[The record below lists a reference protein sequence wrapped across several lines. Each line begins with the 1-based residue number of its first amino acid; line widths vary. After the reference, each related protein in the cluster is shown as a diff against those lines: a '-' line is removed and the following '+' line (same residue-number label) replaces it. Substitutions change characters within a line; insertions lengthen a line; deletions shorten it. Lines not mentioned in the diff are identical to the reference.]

1 MKENTSLQALMRPT
15 EDLTVPTLV
24 KQLRLGYPA
33 RTASQFTSQ
42 IKQRRT
48 SELSVLIL
56 ISLFYGL

>member
-1 MKENTSLQALMRPT
+1 MRPA

-33 RTASQFTSQ
+33 CTASQFTSQ

-56 ISLFYGL
+56 ISLFYKL